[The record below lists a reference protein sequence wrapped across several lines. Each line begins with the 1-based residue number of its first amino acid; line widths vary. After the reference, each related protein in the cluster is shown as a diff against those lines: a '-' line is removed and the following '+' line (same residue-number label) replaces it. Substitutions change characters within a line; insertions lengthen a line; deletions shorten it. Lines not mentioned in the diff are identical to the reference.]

1 MQPFLALKAAAA
13 SQPPKALLSAAGLML
28 EGEAQHQGVP
38 PKGWLLSN
46 TKNTFCLGYVTEFQG
61 ALWTKVLVLALPC
74 CFWPS
79 PVHPST
85 TDTWR
90 DAGHAAA
97 SPDICSAQGRGCFVP
112 VFSSLLV

>member
-1 MQPFLALKAAAA
+1 MQPLLALKTAAAL
-13 SQPPKALLSAAGLML
+13 QPPKALLSAAGLML
-28 EGEAQHQGVP
+28 EGKAPHQGVP

-46 TKNTFCLGYVTEFQG
+46 TKNTCCLGYVTGFQG
-61 ALWTKVLVLALPC
+61 ALWTKVLVLAMPC